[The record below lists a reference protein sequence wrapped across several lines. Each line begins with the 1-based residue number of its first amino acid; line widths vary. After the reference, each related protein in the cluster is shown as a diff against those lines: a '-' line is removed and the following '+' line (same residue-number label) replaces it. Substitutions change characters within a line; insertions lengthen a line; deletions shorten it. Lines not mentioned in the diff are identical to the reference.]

1 MDGDGL
7 SGPFLA
13 VPSQEDLRYVGQIP
27 YWALS
32 CHDGRHWLGGSIW
45 GQPRCFVFRIDEIM
59 LDTRTG
65 VAQTCFFLFTTSVQ
79 RLWTGGVR
87 PACSLSWFFPD
98 LYHLWL
104 LGFSDRW
111 KDQLV
116 GRRLWEWVVWNLFVD
131 FLLLVMIYIN
141 WCSDPIIGFICR
153 ISFICSFSSGD
164 INAKDLEK
172 PGSGFAPFGM
182 EEWNAPIPSTCWGI
196 YALANVITSIFL
208 ENARKSSKTDREHV
222 IQEELQGK
230 AQYLRDIEMI
240 FAVPWQRK
248 TMRLA
253 GWAEAC
259 GRSSVNEQISVKARS
274 VILSGFF
281 VCPTFHGLF
290 GFPWLMLFWVF
301 WLTLAK
307 RFLQEM
313 NRTFAGWRVVVVF
326 PLQICIFLTS

>member
-1 MDGDGL
+1 M
-7 SGPFLA
+7 
-13 VPSQEDLRYVGQIP
+13 
-27 YWALS
+27 
-32 CHDGRHWLGGSIW
+32 
-45 GQPRCFVFRIDEIM
+45 
-59 LDTRTG
+59 
-65 VAQTCFFLFTTSVQ
+65 FFLFTTSVQ

-104 LGFSDRW
+104 LGFSRW

-116 GRRLWEWVVWNLFVD
+116 GRRLWEWVVRNLFVD
-131 FLLLVMIYIN
+131 FSLLVMIYTN

-259 GRSSVNEQISVKARS
+259 GRSSVNEQFSVKARS

-290 GFPWLMLFWVF
+290 GFPWLMFFWVF
-301 WLTLAK
+301 WFIFAK

-326 PLQICIFLTS
+326 PLRICIFLTS